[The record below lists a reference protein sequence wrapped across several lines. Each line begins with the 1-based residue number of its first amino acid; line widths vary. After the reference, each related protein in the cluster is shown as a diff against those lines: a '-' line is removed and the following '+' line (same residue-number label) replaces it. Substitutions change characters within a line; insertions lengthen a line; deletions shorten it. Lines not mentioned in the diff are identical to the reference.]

1 MRQIYL
7 RPAGLLPAPSDGDVS
22 EALRLAGGWLGFT
35 AIETLRRTGETPERR
50 LTSIAGFAER
60 DWGGATQAAAGLFGA
75 LRDPRPRLAG
85 LAEVGWSHERDWDDF
100 ADRMAWHGRRLDALG
115 VGYYRTTEVFWE

>member
-1 MRQIYL
+1 MCS
-7 RPAGLLPAPSDGDVS
+7 SDLSYDWEPIPDGWEEGDVRGV
-22 EALRLAGGWLGFT
+22 E
-35 AIETLRRTGETPERR
+35 
-50 LTSIAGFAER
+50 
-60 DWGGATQAAAGLFGA
+60 GA
-75 LRDPRPRLAG
+75 LWTELVEDEARVDFMTWPRLAG